1 MQVHGWEK
9 AMGALLK
16 EAYSV
21 TANVSKLRELVRQ
34 AEFEIFTRYSELS
47 TPDDLDELQR
57 LNAAAREVL
66 TIQNEKLGCPK
77 L

>member
-1 MQVHGWEK
+1 VQVQGWK
-9 AMGALLK
+9 NAVDALLK

-21 TANVSKLRELVRQ
+21 NPNVSRLKELVKQ
-34 AEFEIFTRYSELS
+34 AEFEIFKRYAKLS
-47 TPDDLDELQR
+47 TPDDLAELQR

-66 TIQNEKLGCPK
+66 RIQNEKLGHPK

>member
-1 MQVHGWEK
+1 MQVHGWQK
-9 AMGALLK
+9 AMDALLK

-21 TANVSKLRELVRQ
+21 NPNVSKLKELVKQ
-34 AEFEIFTRYSELS
+34 AEFEIFKRYAEIS
-47 TPDDLDELQR
+47 TPDDLAELQR

-66 TIQNEKLGCPK
+66 TIQNEKLGYPK

>member
-1 MQVHGWEK
+1 
-9 AMGALLK
+9 
-16 EAYSV
+16 
-21 TANVSKLRELVRQ
+21 LRELVRQ
-34 AEFEIFTRYSELS
+34 AEFEIFTRYSEIS
-47 TPDDLDELQR
+47 TPDDLAELQR